1 MSKHVSHTV
10 GLDIGTSRVTC
21 IIGEPGEGGLIDIV
35 GIGETEAR
43 GLRKGVV
50 VDPESVVES
59 ITRAVEEAERM
70 SGLEA
75 EEVAINLS
83 GSHIMSF
90 NGQAI
95 VAVSGRERE
104 LHYENGH
111 GNGGGR
117 RAGHNNH
124 APIIV
129 AGRDREITQDDVRRA
144 IESASAIQLPAG
156 REIVDRLP
164 QEFIVDDQ
172 DGINDPVGMIGAR
185 LAVKV
190 HIVTSPITARQN
202 VINGVNRSGL
212 MVGEMVLEQ
221 LAAAE
226 ATLTDDDKE
235 FGAALVDIGA
245 ETTGL
250 VIYQR
255 GAVQHTAVFA
265 LGGSHFTNDIAFGLR
280 TPIPE
285 AEKIKRAAGCA
296 ASLCLSEG
304 QRGELIE
311 VPSVGGRPPRQLSRQ
326 ILCDI
331 LQPRAE
337 EVLSQVADE
346 IRESGW
352 EGQLSS
358 GIVLTGGGALLNG
371 MVEVAEQV
379 FDAAVRVGYPERDRF
394 GGLIED
400 IQGPSWAAATGLCL
414 MAQRAKTA
422 EMRASA
428 TRVPQ
433 AGGLGALVSKF
444 RHRFGSIF

>member
-1 MSKHVSHTV
+1 MAKRGAHTV
-10 GLDIGTSRVTC
+10 GLSIGTSRVTC
-21 IIGEPGEGGLIDIV
+21 IIGEPGDVSGALDIV
-35 GIGETEAR
+35 GIGEAEAR
-43 GLRKGVV
+43 GLRKGVIV
-50 VDPESVVES
+50 NPEN
-59 ITRAVEEAERM
+59 AVEAIKHAVEAAERM

-75 EEVAINLS
+75 EEVTINLA
-83 GSHIMSF
+83 GSHIMGF

-95 VAVSGRERE
+95 VAVSGR
-104 LHYENGH
+104 
-111 GNGGGR
+111 
-117 RAGHNNH
+117 
-124 APIIV
+124 
-129 AGRDREITQDDVRRA
+129 DREITPDDVRRA
-144 IESASAIQLPAG
+144 IDSACAIQLPAG

-190 HIVTSPITARQN
+190 HIVTSPVTARQN
-202 VINGVNRSGL
+202 AINAVNRAGL
-212 MVGEMVLEQ
+212 VVSDMVLEQ

-226 ATLTDDDKE
+226 ASLTEEDKE
-235 FGAALVDIGA
+235 FGSALVDVGA

-285 AEKIKRAAGCA
+285 AEKIKRSSGY
-296 ASLCLSEG
+296 ASSTGLSEME
-304 QRGELIE
+304 RGELVE
-311 VPSVGGRPPRQLSRQ
+311 VPSVGGRGPRQLSRQ

-337 EVLSQVADE
+337 EVLMHVADE

-352 EGQLSS
+352 DRQLSS
-358 GIVLTGGGALLNG
+358 GVVLTGGGSLLGG

-379 FDAAVRVGYPERDRF
+379 FDAPVRLGYPERDRF
-394 GGLIED
+394 GGLVED
-400 IQGPSWAAATGLCL
+400 IQTPAWTSAAGLSL
-414 MAQRAKTA
+414 VAA
-422 EMRASA
+422 RASA
-428 TRVPQ
+428 VEARASSAKRGAT
-433 AGGLGALVSKF
+433 GGLTAFVSKF
-444 RHRFGSIF
+444 RNRFSSIF

>member
-1 MSKHVSHTV
+1 MAKNATHTV
-10 GLDIGTSRVTC
+10 GLDVGTSRITC
-21 IIGEPGEGGLIDIV
+21 IIGEPGEGGLIEVV
-35 GIGETEAR
+35 GIGESEAK

-50 VDPESVVES
+50 VDPEAAVEA

-104 LHYENGH
+104 AAHENGH
-111 GNGGGR
+111 RSRNGYG
-117 RAGHNNH
+117 
-124 APIIV
+124 PPVIV

-144 IESASAIQLPAG
+144 IESASAIQLAAC

-190 HIVTSPITARQN
+190 HIVTSPVTARQN
-202 VINGVNRSGL
+202 VINAVNRAGL
-212 MVGEMVLEQ
+212 VVGEMVLEQ

-226 ATLTDDDKE
+226 ASLTDDDKE

-245 ETTGL
+245 DTTGL

-285 AEKIKRAAGCA
+285 AEKIKRNVGCA
-296 ASLCLSEG
+296 CALSLSESE
-304 QRGELIE
+304 RGELVD

-337 EVLSQVADE
+337 EVLSHVADE
-346 IRESGW
+346 IREAGW

-358 GIVLTGGGALLNG
+358 GVVLTGGGALLDG
-371 MVEVAEQV
+371 MVEIAEQV
-379 FDAAVRVGYPERDRF
+379 FDAPVRLGYPERDRF
-394 GGLIED
+394 GGLVED
-400 IQGPSWAAATGLCL
+400 IQSPAWAAASGLCL
-414 MAQRAKTA
+414 IRQRAKSA
-422 EMRASA
+422 EMRASLA
-428 TRVPQ
+428 RAQ
-433 AGGLGALVSKF
+433 AGGGLGALVSKF
-444 RHRFGSIF
+444 RNRFGGIF

>member
-1 MSKHVSHTV
+1 MAKQASHTV
-10 GLDIGTSRVTC
+10 GLDIGTSRITC
-21 IIGEPGEGGLIDIV
+21 IIGEPGDGGLVDIV
-35 GIGETEAR
+35 GIGESEAR

-50 VDPESVVES
+50 VDPEAAVES

-104 LHYENGH
+104 VSHENGH
-111 GNGGGR
+111 GR
-117 RAGHNNH
+117 RPSFGSHTH
-124 APIIV
+124 VVV

-190 HIVTSPITARQN
+190 HIVTSPVTARQN
-202 VINGVNRSGL
+202 VINAVNRAGL
-212 MVGEMVLEQ
+212 VVGEMVLEQ

-250 VIYQR
+250 IIYQR

-285 AEKIKRAAGCA
+285 ADKIKRAVGCA
-296 ASLCLSEG
+296 CGLSLSEAE
-304 QRGELIE
+304 RSELVE

-337 EVLSQVADE
+337 EVLSHVADE
-346 IRESGW
+346 IREAGW

-358 GIVLTGGGALLNG
+358 GVVLTGGGSLLDG
-371 MVEVAEQV
+371 MVEIAEQV
-379 FDAAVRVGYPERDRF
+379 FDAPVRLGYPERDRF

-400 IQGPSWAAATGLCL
+400 VQSPAWAAASGLCL
-414 MAQRAKTA
+414 MAQRAKSA
-422 EMRASA
+422 EMRASMA
-428 TRVPQ
+428 RAQ
-433 AGGLGALVSKF
+433 AGGGFGALVSKF
-444 RHRFGSIF
+444 RNRFGGIF

>member
-1 MSKHVSHTV
+1 MPKQATHTV

-21 IIGEPGEGGLIDIV
+21 IIGEPGDGQTVDIV
-35 GIGETEAR
+35 GIGESESR

-50 VDPESVVES
+50 VDPEAAVEA

-70 SGLEA
+70 SGLET

-104 LHYENGH
+104 VSHDNGH
-111 GNGGGR
+111 SR
-117 RAGHNNH
+117 RSFYGPPAHVV
-124 APIIV
+124 V
-129 AGRDREITQDDVRRA
+129 AGRDREITQDHVRRA

-156 REIVDRLP
+156 RETVDRLP
-164 QEFIVDDQ
+164 QECIADDK

-185 LAVKV
+185 LAVKL
-190 HIVTSPITARQN
+190 HIVTSPVTARQN
-202 VINGVNRSGL
+202 VINSVNRAGL
-212 MVGEMVLEQ
+212 VVGEMVLEQ

-250 VIYQR
+250 IIYQR

-265 LGGSHFTNDIAFGLR
+265 LGGSHFTNDIAVGLR

-285 AEKIKRAAGCA
+285 ADKIKRADGCA
-296 ASLCLSEG
+296 CGLSLSEAE
-304 QRGELIE
+304 RSELVE

-337 EVLSQVADE
+337 EVLSHVADE
-346 IRESGW
+346 IREAGW

-358 GIVLTGGGALLNG
+358 GVVLTGGGALLEG
-371 MVEVAEQV
+371 MCEIAEQV
-379 FDAAVRVGYPERDRF
+379 FDAPVRLGYPERDRF

-400 IQGPSWAAATGLCL
+400 IQSPAWAAASGLAL
-414 MAQRAKTA
+414 VAQREHGA
-422 EMRASA
+422 ESRSASGRKGGGMRL
-428 TRVPQ
+428 THF
-433 AGGLGALVSKF
+433 VSKF
-444 RHRFGSIF
+444 RHRFSSIF

>member
-1 MSKHVSHTV
+1 MSKHATHTV

-21 IIGEPGEGGLIDIV
+21 IIGEPGEGGHVEVV
-35 GIGETEAR
+35 GVGEAEAR

-50 VDPESVVES
+50 VDPEAAVEA

-75 EEVAINLS
+75 EEVTVNLS

-90 NGQAI
+90 NGQAV
-95 VAVSGRERE
+95 VAVSGRERDPAHE
-104 LHYENGH
+104 SVRRGAFNGH
-111 GNGGGR
+111 G
-117 RAGHNNH
+117 H
-124 APIIV
+124 AAFTV
-129 AGRDREITQDDVRRA
+129 AGRDREITADDVRRA
-144 IESASAIQLPAG
+144 VESASAIQLPAG

-164 QEFIVDDQ
+164 QEFVVDEQ
-172 DGINDPVGMIGAR
+172 DGISDPVGMIGAR

-190 HIVTSPITARQN
+190 HLVTSPVTARQN
-202 VINGVNRSGL
+202 VINAVNRAGL
-212 MVGEMVLEQ
+212 VVSEMVLEQ
-221 LAAAE
+221 LASAE

-235 FGAALVDIGA
+235 FGSALVDIGA

-250 VIYQR
+250 IIYQR

-285 AEKIKRAAGCA
+285 AEKIKRQAGCA
-296 ASLCLSEG
+296 CSTGLSEFE
-304 QRGELIE
+304 RGELVD

-337 EVLSQVADE
+337 EVLSHIADE
-346 IRESGW
+346 IREAGW

-358 GIVLTGGGALLNG
+358 GVVLTGGGSLLNG
-371 MVEVAEQV
+371 TVEIAEQV
-379 FDAAVRVGYPERDRF
+379 FDAPVRLGYPERDRF
-394 GGLIED
+394 GGLVED
-400 IQGPSWAAATGLCL
+400 IQSPAWAAAAGLCL
-414 MAQRAKTA
+414 VAQRARSA
-422 EMRASA
+422 ELRAHA
-428 TRVPQ
+428 AQRETT
-433 AGGLGALVSKF
+433 GGFGALVSKF
-444 RHRFGSIF
+444 RNRFGGIF

>member
-1 MSKHVSHTV
+1 MAKQVSHTV

-21 IIGEPGEGGLIDIV
+21 IIGEPGDGGLVDIV
-35 GIGETEAR
+35 GIGEAEAR

-50 VDPESVVES
+50 VDPEAAVDS

-75 EEVAINLS
+75 EEVSVNLS

-104 LHYENGH
+104 VAHDNGH
-111 GNGGGR
+111 GR
-117 RAGHNNH
+117 RAHYGSG
-124 APIIV
+124 ALTV
-129 AGRDREITQDDVRRA
+129 AGRDREITPDDVRRA
-144 IESASAIQLPAG
+144 VESASAIQLPAG

-172 DGINDPVGMIGAR
+172 EGINDPVGMIGAR

-190 HIVTSPITARQN
+190 HIVTSPVTARQN
-202 VINGVNRSGL
+202 VINAVNRAGL
-212 MVGEMVLEQ
+212 VVSEMVLEQ

-250 VIYQR
+250 IIYQR

-285 AEKIKRAAGCA
+285 AEKIKRNVGCA
-296 ASLCLSEG
+296 SSLSLSESE
-304 QRGELIE
+304 RGELVD

-337 EVLSQVADE
+337 EVLSHVADE
-346 IRESGW
+346 IREAGW

-358 GIVLTGGGALLNG
+358 GVVLTGGGSLLNG
-371 MVEVAEQV
+371 MVEIAEQV
-379 FDAAVRVGYPERDRF
+379 FDAPVRLGYPERDRF
-394 GGLIED
+394 GGLVED
-400 IQGPSWAAATGLCL
+400 IQSPAWAAASGLCL
-414 MAQRAKTA
+414 IRQRAKSA
-422 EMRASA
+422 EMRASLA
-428 TRVPQ
+428 RAQ
-433 AGGLGALVSKF
+433 ASGGLGALVSKF
-444 RHRFGSIF
+444 RNRFGGIF

>member
-1 MSKHVSHTV
+1 MSKQQSHTT

-21 IIGEPGEGGLIDIV
+21 IIGEPEEGGRVAIV
-35 GIGETEAR
+35 GIGEAEAR

-50 VDPESVVES
+50 VDPDAAVEA
-59 ITRAVEEAERM
+59 IKRAVEEAERM
-70 SGLEA
+70 SGLET
-75 EEVAINLS
+75 EEVAVNLA
-83 GSHIMSF
+83 GSHILSS

-95 VAVSGRERE
+95 VA
-104 LHYENGH
+104 
-111 GNGGGR
+111 
-117 RAGHNNH
+117 
-124 APIIV
+124 V
-129 AGRDREITQDDVRRA
+129 AGRDREITQEDVRRA
-144 IESASAIQLPAG
+144 VESASAIPLSAG

-190 HIVTSPITARQN
+190 HIVTSPVTARQN
-202 VINGVNRSGL
+202 AINAVNRSGL
-212 MVGEMVLEQ
+212 VVADMVLEQ

-226 ATLTDDDKE
+226 ASLTEDDKE
-235 FGAALVDIGA
+235 FGSALVDIGA

-285 AEKIKRAAGCA
+285 AEKIKRTVGCA
-296 ASLCLSEG
+296 SSASLNEME
-304 QRGELIE
+304 RGELVE
-311 VPSVGGRPPRQLSRQ
+311 VPSVGGRAPRQLSRQ

-337 EVLSQVADE
+337 EVLMQVADE

-352 EGQLSS
+352 ERQLSS
-358 GIVLTGGGALLNG
+358 GVVLTGGGALLSG
-371 MVEVAEQV
+371 MSEIAEQV
-379 FDAAVRVGYPERDRF
+379 FDAPVRIGYPERDRF

-400 IQGPSWAAATGLCL
+400 IQSPIWAAAAGLSL
-414 MAQRAKTA
+414 VTQRAQTA
-422 EMRASA
+422 DA
-428 TRVPQ
+428 RVG
-433 AGGLGALVSKF
+433 AGRRGSTGRLTHFVSKF
-444 RHRFGSIF
+444 RNRFSGIF

>member
-1 MSKHVSHTV
+1 MSKHATHTV

-21 IIGEPGEGGLIDIV
+21 IISEPGEGGFVEVV
-35 GIGETEAR
+35 GIGEAEAR

-50 VDPESVVES
+50 VDPEAAVEA

-75 EEVAINLS
+75 EEVTVNLS

-90 NGQAI
+90 NGQAV
-95 VAVSGRERE
+95 VAVSGRERDPS
-104 LHYENGH
+104 HDSV
-111 GNGGGR
+111 R
-117 RAGHNNH
+117 RANFNGQGYS
-124 APIIV
+124 AFTV
-129 AGRDREITQDDVRRA
+129 AGRDREITSDDVRRA
-144 IESASAIQLPAG
+144 VESASAIQLPAG

-164 QEFIVDDQ
+164 QEFVVDEQ
-172 DGINDPVGMIGAR
+172 DGISDPVGMIGAR

-190 HIVTSPITARQN
+190 HLVTSPVTARQN
-202 VINGVNRSGL
+202 VINAVNRAGL
-212 MVGEMVLEQ
+212 VVSEMVLEQ

-226 ATLTDDDKE
+226 ATLTDDDRE
-235 FGAALVDIGA
+235 FGSALVDIGA

-250 VIYQR
+250 IIYQR

-285 AEKIKRAAGCA
+285 AEKIKRARGCA
-296 ASLCLSEG
+296 CSTSLSEFE
-304 QRGELIE
+304 RGELVD

-337 EVLSQVADE
+337 EVLSHIADE
-346 IRESGW
+346 IREAGW

-358 GIVLTGGGALLNG
+358 GVVLTGGGALMSG
-371 MVEVAEQV
+371 MVEIAEQV
-379 FDAAVRVGYPERDRF
+379 FDAPVRLGYPERDRF
-394 GGLIED
+394 GGLVED
-400 IQGPSWAAATGLCL
+400 VQSPAWAAAAGLCL
-414 MAQRAKTA
+414 VAQRARSA
-422 EMRASA
+422 ELRARDA
-428 TRVPQ
+428 QRETT
-433 AGGLGALVSKF
+433 GGLGALVSKF
-444 RHRFGSIF
+444 RNRFGGIF

>member
-1 MSKHVSHTV
+1 MAKRGAHTV
-10 GLDIGTSRVTC
+10 GLSIGTSRVTC
-21 IIGEPGEGGLIDIV
+21 IIGEPGDVSGALDIV
-35 GIGETEAR
+35 GIGEAEAR
-43 GLRKGVV
+43 GLRKGVIV
-50 VDPESVVES
+50 NPEN
-59 ITRAVEEAERM
+59 AVEAIKHAVEAAERM

-75 EEVAINLS
+75 EEVTINLA
-83 GSHIMSF
+83 GSHIMGF

-95 VAVSGRERE
+95 VAVSGR
-104 LHYENGH
+104 
-111 GNGGGR
+111 
-117 RAGHNNH
+117 
-124 APIIV
+124 
-129 AGRDREITQDDVRRA
+129 DREITPDDVRRA
-144 IESASAIQLPAG
+144 IDSACAIQLPAG

-190 HIVTSPITARQN
+190 HIVTSPVTARQN
-202 VINGVNRSGL
+202 AINAVNRAGL
-212 MVGEMVLEQ
+212 VVSDMVLEQ

-226 ATLTDDDKE
+226 ASLTEEDKE
-235 FGAALVDIGA
+235 FGSALVDIGA

-285 AEKIKRAAGCA
+285 AEKIKRSSGY
-296 ASLCLSEG
+296 ASSTGLSEME
-304 QRGELIE
+304 RGELVE
-311 VPSVGGRPPRQLSRQ
+311 VPSVGGRGPRQLSRQ

-337 EVLSQVADE
+337 EVLMHVADE

-352 EGQLSS
+352 DRQLSS
-358 GIVLTGGGALLNG
+358 GVVLTGGGSLLGG

-379 FDAAVRVGYPERDRF
+379 FDAPVRLGYPERDRF
-394 GGLIED
+394 GGLVED
-400 IQGPSWAAATGLCL
+400 IQTPAWTSAAGLSLVAGRANAVEARAGGGKRGATGGL
-414 MAQRAKTA
+414 TA
-422 EMRASA
+422 F
-428 TRVPQ
+428 
-433 AGGLGALVSKF
+433 VSKF
-444 RHRFGSIF
+444 RNRFSSIF

>member
-1 MSKHVSHTV
+1 MVKHATHTV

-21 IIGEPGEGGLIDIV
+21 VIGEAGDNNSLDVVGVGEA
-35 GIGETEAR
+35 EAR

-50 VDPESVVES
+50 VDPEAAVEA

-75 EEVAINLS
+75 EEVTVNLS

-90 NGQAI
+90 NGQAV
-95 VAVSGRERE
+95 VAVSGRERDPG
-104 LHYENGH
+104 HDAVRRANFGGNGH
-111 GNGGGR
+111 S
-117 RAGHNNH
+117 
-124 APIIV
+124 PFTV

-144 IESASAIQLPAG
+144 VESASAIQLPAG

-164 QEFIVDDQ
+164 QEFVVDDQ
-172 DGINDPVGMIGAR
+172 DGISDPVGMIGAR

-190 HIVTSPITARQN
+190 HLVTSPVTARQN
-202 VINGVNRSGL
+202 AINAVNRAGL
-212 MVGEMVLEQ
+212 VVSEMVLEQ

-226 ATLTDDDKE
+226 AALTDDDKE
-235 FGAALVDIGA
+235 FGSALVDIGA

-250 VIYQR
+250 IIFQR

-280 TPIPE
+280 TPVPE
-285 AEKIKRAAGCA
+285 AEKIKRAVGCA
-296 ASLCLSEG
+296 CSTALSEFE
-304 QRGELIE
+304 RGELVD

-337 EVLSQVADE
+337 EVLSHIADE
-346 IRESGW
+346 IREAGW

-358 GIVLTGGGALLNG
+358 GVVLTGGGARLGG
-371 MVEVAEQV
+371 MVEIAEQV
-379 FDAAVRVGYPERDRF
+379 FDAPVRLGYPERDRF
-394 GGLIED
+394 GGLVED
-400 IQGPSWAAATGLCL
+400 IQSPAWAAAAGLCL
-414 MAQRAKTA
+414 VAQRARSAELRHTA
-422 EMRASA
+422 AQREG
-428 TRVPQ
+428 
-433 AGGLGALVSKF
+433 AGAFGALVSKF
-444 RHRFGSIF
+444 RNRFGSIF

>member
-1 MSKHVSHTV
+1 MAKRASHTV
-10 GLDIGTSRVTC
+10 GLDIGTSKVTC
-21 IIGEPGEGGLIDIV
+21 IVGEAGDGGLIDIV
-35 GIGETEAR
+35 GIGEAEAR
-43 GLRKGVV
+43 GLRKGVIV
-50 VDPESVVES
+50 NPEAAVDA
-59 ITRAVEEAERM
+59 IKRAVEEAERM

-75 EEVAINLS
+75 DEVTINLA
-83 GSHIMSF
+83 GSHILGF

-95 VAVSGRERE
+95 VAVSGR
-104 LHYENGH
+104 
-111 GNGGGR
+111 
-117 RAGHNNH
+117 
-124 APIIV
+124 
-129 AGRDREITQDDVRRA
+129 DREITSDDVRRA
-144 IESASAIQLPAG
+144 IDSACAIQLPAG

-190 HIVTSPITARQN
+190 HIVTSPVTARQN
-202 VINGVNRSGL
+202 AINAVNRAGL
-212 MVGEMVLEQ
+212 IVADMVLEQ

-226 ATLTDDDKE
+226 ASLTDDDKE

-285 AEKIKRAAGCA
+285 AEKIKRAFGYASS
-296 ASLCLSEG
+296 ASLSEVE
-304 QRGELIE
+304 RGEQVE
-311 VPSVGGRPPRQLSRQ
+311 VPSVGGRGPRLLSRQ

-337 EVLSQVADE
+337 EVLMHVADE

-352 EGQLSS
+352 ERQLSS
-358 GIVLTGGGALLNG
+358 GVILTGGGARLG
-371 MVEVAEQV
+371 GITEVAEQV
-379 FDAAVRVGYPERDRF
+379 FDAPVRVGYPERDRF
-394 GGLIED
+394 GGLVED
-400 IQGPSWAAATGLCL
+400 VQSPEWTAAAGLSL
-414 MAQRAKTA
+414 VAQRAYFA
-422 EMRASA
+422 EARAA
-428 TRVPQ
+428 AGRKGNT
-433 AGGLGALVSKF
+433 GGLGAFVSKF
-444 RHRFGSIF
+444 RNRFGSIF